1 MATAAAGIQQFEIGR
16 VFGRTFG
23 AISRNL
29 PLFVGLGALLVGLPT
44 LIAQYIF
51 PQPSFT
57 DAMAGRGATF
67 TGVSFLLSLIVLAG
81 TFVLQAT
88 LVRATIED
96 LSDRRPEFGDCLA
109 TGIRALLPILA
120 ITVLT
125 ALGAGLAT
133 LLLIVPGVILWL
145 GWSVAVPVEVEERAG
160 ILGSMRRSRELTKGS
175 KWKILGLILL
185 MFVPVWILQIVLLVM
200 FRALGPSGL
209 AIGSALLST
218 ITSTVF
224 MAALASAYVE
234 LRLIKD
240 GSSEESLASIFA

>member
-29 PLFVGLGALLVGLPT
+29 PLFLGLGALLVGLPT
-44 LIAQYIF
+44 LITQFIF
-51 PQPSFT
+51 PQPSLSE
-57 DAMAGRGATF
+57 ALAGRGASGT
-67 TGVSFLLSLIVLAG
+67 SFLSSLIVFAG
-81 TFVLQAT
+81 MYVLQAT

-96 LSDRRPEFGDCLA
+96 LNDRRAEFGDCLS
-109 TGIRALLPILA
+109 TGIRAVLPILA

-125 ALGAGLAT
+125 SLGAGLGMI
-133 LLLIVPGVILWL
+133 LLVVPGIILWL
-145 GWSVAVPVEVEERAG
+145 GWSVAVPVEVEERSG
-160 ILGSMRRSRELTKGS
+160 IFGSMRRSRELTRGS

-185 MFVPVWILQIVLLVM
+185 MFVPVMVLQIVLLV
-200 FRALGPSGL
+200 ALGVLGPS
-209 AIGSALLST
+209 AVTIGSALLST
-218 ITSTVF
+218 VTSTIF

-234 LRLIKD
+234 LRMIKD